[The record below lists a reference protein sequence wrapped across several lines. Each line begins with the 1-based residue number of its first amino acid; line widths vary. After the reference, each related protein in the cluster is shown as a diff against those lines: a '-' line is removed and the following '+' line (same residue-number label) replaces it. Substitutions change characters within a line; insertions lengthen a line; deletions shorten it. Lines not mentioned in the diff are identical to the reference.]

1 MNDIVL
7 AVLALISAVITG
19 VLIPWIR
26 VKTTAAQRE
35 QIAAWVKIAV
45 TAAEQI
51 ANLPSGA
58 EKKAYVRAWLKE
70 RGVDPDTLEIDA
82 MIESAVY
89 QLTK

>member
-58 EKKAYVRAWLKE
+58 EKKEYVRAWLKE